1 MVEQYNSLPDS
12 VKMANSMNS
21 FKARLDVHM
30 GTPAPIQRRGG
41 RRDAARPRHGGG
53 EEEGGQQVV

>member
-1 MVEQYNSLPDS
+1 
-12 VKMANSMNS
+12 MAISMNS
-21 FKARLDVHM
+21 FKARLDEHM

-41 RRDAARPRHGGG
+41 RRDAARPHYGGG